1 MTRELILIGGGING
15 LVAAAYLAKAGVKVL
30 LLEARDVLGGLAG
43 GVDPIPGYRCDAG
56 GPDAGWLLPDIVADL
71 QLEAAGLELVSPQA
85 CVCSPQ
91 EGGRALTLWADPART
106 AEEIS
111 RFSPED
117 AHRWPDFA
125 AQIGRFAGLL
135 EALYAVA
142 PPQVPDPDGR
152 DIGTL
157 LRLGLRLR
165 RLGKREMI
173 EFLRMAPMS
182 VAEWLDDWFKSDA
195 LKGALG
201 AGGITRIFQG
211 PRGAGTAYVFLHH
224 QVGRPAG
231 AVRGAHYV
239 RGGPGALADILA
251 NVAQGYGAEIRTT
264 APVREIVV
272 RDGKAIGVALETG
285 EHLAARQVV
294 SSADP
299 RRTFSRM
306 VDAGQLDPE
315 FLWAVGNIKCRGA
328 VATVHLAMSEL
339 PRFAGVTEEALGGA
353 ITIAPSL
360 DYLEHA
366 YDDAKYGAVSRQPY
380 LEARIPT
387 LLDPSL
393 APAGKHLVTVQ
404 LQYAPYR
411 LRPGG
416 WDDRGRDEV
425 ANVAIETLS
434 AYAPNVR
441 GSVIGRHVVTPK
453 DLEDRYGLTE
463 GHAYH
468 GELTLDQIL
477 FMRPVAGWARYRTPI
492 EGLYLCGAGT
502 HPGGG
507 LAGAAGRNAAREMLK
522 ERRT

>member
-1 MTRELILIGGGING
+1 MTRELIIIGGGING
-15 LVAAAYLAKAGVKVL
+15 LVTATYLAKAGVKVL
-30 LLEARDVLGGLAG
+30 LLEARPELGGLAG
-43 GVDPIPGYRCDAG
+43 GAEQIAGYRCDIG
-56 GPDAGWLLPDIVADL
+56 GSDAGWLLPDIVADL
-71 QLEAAGLELVSPQA
+71 QLDTAGLELVNPQA
-85 CVCSPQ
+85 CLSSPQ

-106 AEEIS
+106 AEEIN

-117 AHRWPDFA
+117 AQRWPEFTAQVARFA
-125 AQIGRFAGLL
+125 AVL
-135 EALYAVA
+135 EAIYAVS
-142 PPQVPDPDGR
+142 PPQVPDPAAKDL
-152 DIGTL
+152 GTL
-157 LRLGLRLR
+157 LRLGMKLR
-165 RLGKREMI
+165 RLGKREMV
-173 EFLRMAPMS
+173 EFLRVAPMS
-182 VAEWLDDWFKSDA
+182 VAEWLDDWFSSDA
-195 LKGALG
+195 LKGAL
-201 AGGITRIFQG
+201 ATGGITRIFQG
-211 PRGAGTAYVFLHH
+211 PRGAGTAFVFLHH

-231 AVRGAHYV
+231 AVRAAHYV
-239 RGGPGALADILA
+239 RGGPGALAAILA
-251 NVAQGYGAEIRTT
+251 NVAKGYGADIRTT

-285 EHLAARQVV
+285 EHLAAHQVV
-294 SSADP
+294 CSADP
-299 RRTFSRM
+299 RRTFARM

-315 FLWAVGNIKCRGA
+315 FLRAVRNIKCRGA
-328 VATVHLAMSEL
+328 VATVHLALSEL
-339 PRFAGVTEEALGGA
+339 PRFPGVTEEAMGGA

-404 LQYAPYR
+404 LQYAPYH

-416 WDDRGRDEV
+416 WDDQARSQVSDLV
-425 ANVAIETLS
+425 VETLS
-434 AYAPNVR
+434 TYAPNVR
-441 GSVIGRHVVTPK
+441 GSVVGRHVTTPK

-477 FMRPVAGWARYRTPI
+477 FMRPVAGWARYRTPV

-507 LAGAAGRNAAREMLK
+507 LAGAAGRNAARELLK
-522 ERRT
+522 ERRA

>member
-43 GVDPIPGYRCDAG
+43 GSDQIPGFHCQVG
-56 GPDAGWLLPDIVADL
+56 GSDAGWLLPDIAADL
-71 QLEAAGLELVSPQA
+71 QLAAAGLELVSPQA

-91 EGGRALTLWADPART
+91 DGGRTLTLWADPART
-106 AEEIS
+106 VEEIA
-111 RFSPED
+111 RFSPDD
-117 AHRWPDFA
+117 AHRWPEFT
-125 AQIGRFAGLL
+125 AQVARFAGVL
-135 EALYAVA
+135 EAIYAVA
-142 PPQVPDPDGR
+142 PPQVPDPHGQDL
-152 DIGTL
+152 GTL
-157 LRLGLRLR
+157 LRLALRLR
-165 RLGKREMI
+165 RLGKREMV
-173 EFLRMAPMS
+173 EFLRVVPMS

-211 PRGAGTAYVFLHH
+211 PRGAGTAFVFLHH

-239 RGGPGALADILA
+239 RGGPGALAQILL
-251 NVAQGYGAEIRTT
+251 NVAKGYGAEIRTT

-294 SSADP
+294 SSLDP
-299 RRTFSRM
+299 RRTFTRM
-306 VDAGQLDPE
+306 LDAGQLDPE
-315 FLWAVGNIKCRGA
+315 FLRAVRNIKCRGA
-328 VATVHLAMSEL
+328 VATVHLALSEL
-339 PRFAGVTEEALGGA
+339 PRFPGVTEEALGGT

-366 YDDAKYGAVSRQPY
+366 YDDAKYGAVSRRPY
-380 LEARIPT
+380 LEARIPS
-387 LLDPSL
+387 LLDPAL
-393 APAGKHLVTVQ
+393 APAGKHLMTLQ
-404 LQYAPYR
+404 LQYAPYN

-416 WDDRGRDEV
+416 WDDRARSQV
-425 ANVAIETLS
+425 ADVAVETLS
-434 AYAPNVR
+434 ACAPNLR
-441 GSVIGRHVVTPK
+441 GSLVGRHVTTPK
-453 DLEDRYGLTE
+453 DFEDRYGLTE

-477 FMRPVAGWARYRTPI
+477 FMRPVAGWARYRTPV

-507 LAGAAGRNAAREMLK
+507 LPGAAGRNAAREMLK
-522 ERRT
+522 ERQA

>member
-1 MTRELILIGGGING
+1 MTRDLIIIGGGING

-43 GVDPIPGYRCDAG
+43 GVDPMPGYRCEVG
-56 GPDAGWLLPDIVADL
+56 GPDAGWLLPDIASDL
-71 QLEAAGLELVSPQA
+71 QLDAEGLQLVSPQA

-91 EGGRALTLWADPART
+91 DGGRALTLWADPARS
-106 AEEIS
+106 AEEIA
-111 RFSPED
+111 RFSPDD
-117 AHRWPDFA
+117 AHRWPEFA
-125 AQIGRFAGLL
+125 AQVARFAAVL
-135 EALYAVA
+135 EAIYAVA
-142 PPQVPDPDGR
+142 PPHVPDPAAKDL
-152 DIGTL
+152 GTL
-157 LRLGLRLR
+157 LRLGMKLR
-165 RLGKREMI
+165 RLGKREMV
-173 EFLRMAPMS
+173 EFLRVAPMS

-231 AVRGAHYV
+231 AVRGAQYV
-239 RGGPGALADILA
+239 RGGPGALAAILA
-251 NVAQGYGAEIRTT
+251 NVAKGYGADIRTT

-272 RDGKAIGVALETG
+272 RDAKAIGVALETG

-294 SSADP
+294 TSADP
-299 RRTFSRM
+299 RRTFTRM

-315 FLWAVGNIKCRGA
+315 FLRAARNIKCRGA
-328 VATVHLAMSEL
+328 VATVHLALSEL
-339 PRFAGVTEEALGGA
+339 PQIAGASEEALGGA

-366 YDDAKYGAVSRQPY
+366 YDDAKYGAVSRHPY
-380 LEARIPT
+380 LEARVPT
-387 LLDPSL
+387 LLDPSI

-404 LQYAPYR
+404 LQYAPYQ

-416 WDDRGRDEV
+416 WDDRARSQVSDLV
-425 ANVAIETLS
+425 VDTLA

-441 GSVIGRHVVTPK
+441 SSIVGRHVTTPK
-453 DLEDRYGLTE
+453 DFEDRYGLTE

-477 FMRPVAGWARYRTPI
+477 FMRPLAGWSRYRTPI

-507 LAGAAGRNAAREMLK
+507 LAGASGRNAARAILGAA
-522 ERRT
+522 

>member
-1 MTRELILIGGGING
+1 MTRELIIIGGGING
-15 LVAAAYLAKAGVKVL
+15 LVTATYLAKAGVKVL
-30 LLEARDVLGGLAG
+30 LLEARDVLGGLAAG
-43 GVDPIPGYRCDAG
+43 ADQIPGYRCDIG
-56 GPDAGWLLPDIVADL
+56 GSDAGWLLPDIAADL
-71 QLEAAGLELVSPQA
+71 QLDTAGLELVSPQA

-106 AEEIS
+106 AEEIN

-117 AHRWPDFA
+117 AHRWPEFTAQVARFA
-125 AQIGRFAGLL
+125 AVL
-135 EALYAVA
+135 EAVYAVA
-142 PPQVPDPDGR
+142 PPQVPDPAAR
-152 DIGTL
+152 DLGTL
-157 LRLGLRLR
+157 LRLGMKLR
-165 RLGKREMI
+165 RLGKREMV
-173 EFLRMAPMS
+173 EFLRVAPMS
-182 VAEWLDDWFKSDA
+182 VAEWLDDWFRSDA
-195 LKGALG
+195 LKGAL
-201 AGGITRIFQG
+201 ATGGITRIFQG
-211 PRGAGTAYVFLHH
+211 PRGAGTAFVFLHH

-239 RGGPGALADILA
+239 RGGPGALAAILA
-251 NVAQGYGAEIRTT
+251 NVAKGYGADIRTT

-285 EHLAARQVV
+285 EHLAAHQVV
-294 SSADP
+294 SSTDP
-299 RRTFSRM
+299 RRTFTRM

-315 FLWAVGNIKCRGA
+315 FLRAVRNIKCRGA
-328 VATVHLAMSEL
+328 VATVHLALSEL
-339 PRFAGVTEEALGGA
+339 PRFPGVTEEAMGGA

-366 YDDAKYGAVSRQPY
+366 YDDAKYGAVSRRPY

-404 LQYAPYR
+404 LQYAPYH

-416 WDDRGRDEV
+416 WDDRARSQVSDLV
-425 ANVAIETLS
+425 VETLS

-441 GSVIGRHVVTPK
+441 GSVVGRHVTTPK
-453 DLEDRYGLTE
+453 DFEDRYGLTE
-463 GHAYH
+463 GHVYH

-477 FMRPVAGWARYRTPI
+477 FMRPVAGWARYRTPV

-507 LAGAAGRNAAREMLK
+507 LAGAAGRNAARELLQ
-522 ERRT
+522 ERRA

>member
-1 MTRELILIGGGING
+1 MTRELILIGGGVNG

-30 LLEARDVLGGLAG
+30 VLEARDVLGGLAG
-43 GVDPIPGYRCDAG
+43 AGEPIPGFRCDVG
-56 GPDAGWLLPDIVADL
+56 GSDAGWLLPDIAADL
-71 QLEAAGLELVSPQA
+71 DLEAAGLELVSPQA
-85 CVCSPQ
+85 CACSLQ

-106 AEEIS
+106 AEEIG
-111 RFSPED
+111 RFSAED
-117 AHRWPDFA
+117 AHRWPEFT
-125 AQIGRFAGLL
+125 AQVSRFAGML
-135 EALYAVA
+135 EALYAIA
-142 PPQVPDPDGR
+142 PPEVPDPPGR
-152 DIGTL
+152 DLGTL
-157 LRLGLRLR
+157 LRLALRLR
-165 RLGKREMI
+165 RLGKREMV
-173 EFLRMAPMS
+173 EFLRVAPMS

-231 AVRGAHYV
+231 ALRGTHYV
-239 RGGPGALADILA
+239 KGGPGALAAILA
-251 NVAQGYGAEIRTT
+251 TVAKGYGAEIRTT

-294 SSADP
+294 SGADP
-299 RRTFSRM
+299 RRTFGRM

-315 FLWAVGNIKCRGA
+315 FLRAVRNIKCRGA
-328 VATVHLAMSEL
+328 VATVHLALSEL
-339 PRFAGVTEEALGGA
+339 PRFAGTTEEALGGA
-353 ITIAPSL
+353 ITVAPSL

-366 YDDAKYGAVSRQPY
+366 YDDAKYGAVSRRPY
-380 LEARIPT
+380 IEARVPT
-387 LLDPSL
+387 LLDPSA
-393 APAGKHLVTVQ
+393 APVGRHLVTAQV
-404 LQYAPYR
+404 QYAPYH

-416 WDDRGRDEV
+416 WDERAREQV
-425 ANVAIETLS
+425 AQVAIDTLS
-434 AYAPNVR
+434 AYAPNLR
-441 GSVIGRHVVTPK
+441 ASVIGRHVVTPK

-463 GHAYH
+463 GNVYH

-492 EGLYLCGAGT
+492 DGLYLCGAGT

-507 LAGAAGRNAAREMLK
+507 LAGAPGRNAARELLS
-522 ERRT
+522 ERA

>member
-1 MTRELILIGGGING
+1 MTRELIIIGGGING
-15 LVAAAYLAKAGVKVL
+15 LVAATYLAKAGVKVL

-43 GVDPIPGYRCDAG
+43 GADSIPGFRCDVG
-56 GPDAGWLLPDIVADL
+56 GPDAGWLLPDIAADL
-71 QLEAAGLELVSPQA
+71 ELDAAGLELVSPQA

-91 EGGRALTLWADPART
+91 DGRALTLWADPARS
-106 AEEIS
+106 AEEIA

-117 AHRWPDFA
+117 AHRWPEFTEQVARFA
-125 AQIGRFAGLL
+125 AVL
-135 EALYAVA
+135 EAVYAVA
-142 PPQVPDPDGR
+142 PPRVPDPAGR
-152 DIGTL
+152 DLGTL
-157 LRLGLRLR
+157 LRLGMKLR
-165 RLGKREMI
+165 RLGRRDMV
-173 EFLRMAPMS
+173 EFLRVAPMS

-195 LKGALG
+195 LKGAL
-201 AGGITRIFQG
+201 ASAGITRIFQG
-211 PRGAGTAYVFLHH
+211 PRGAGTAFVFLHH

-239 RGGPGALADILA
+239 RGGPGALAGILA
-251 NVAQGYGAEIRTT
+251 KVAKGYGADIRTS

-294 SSADP
+294 SGADP
-299 RRTFSRM
+299 RRTFCRM

-315 FLWAVGNIKCRGA
+315 FLHAVGNIKCRGA
-328 VATVHLAMSEL
+328 VATVHLALSEL
-339 PRFAGVTEEALGGA
+339 PRFAGVDEEALGGA

-366 YDDAKYGAVSRQPY
+366 YDDAKYGAVSTRPY

-393 APAGKHLVTVQ
+393 APAGKHLVTLQ

-416 WDDRGRDEV
+416 WDDRARSQV
-425 ANVAIETLS
+425 ADLALDTLA

-441 GSVIGRHVVTPK
+441 GSVVGRHVMTPK

-463 GHAYH
+463 GNAYH

-477 FMRPVAGWARYRTPI
+477 FMRPVAGWSRYRTPI
-492 EGLYLCGAGT
+492 EGLFLCGAGT

-522 ERRT
+522 ERRA